1 VRRSNQ
7 LLVGSGFG
15 AGAGAGSQ
23 HRNEQMRL
31 LHRTTTR
38 IMNRYRC
45 SGPVHEQL
53 FAGLML
59 LPQHEI
65 LFPPP
70 PLLQIA
76 EAAVLVTI
84 RVCLPIRLPQQLLR
98 YVWMLLPLAMKIGE
112 VGRGQ
117 HRWAATWRSAEQ
129 RGFKSVI
136 IPLGSKRPCDLGSFG
151 PL

>member
-1 VRRSNQ
+1 
-7 LLVGSGFG
+7 
-15 AGAGAGSQ
+15 
-23 HRNEQMRL
+23 MRL

-70 PLLQIA
+70 PLVQIA

-84 RVCLPIRLPQQLLR
+84 RVCLPIRLPQQMLR
-98 YVWMLLPLAMKIGE
+98 YVWMLLPLTMKVGE
-112 VGRGQ
+112 VG
-117 HRWAATWRSAEQ
+117 HRQYRRTAARWSAEQ
-129 RGFKSVI
+129 RRLQAVI
-136 IPLGSKRPCDLGSFG
+136 VPLGSKRPCDLGSFG